1 MDPEVPLDHGELQHG
16 QEVDRGLFVASGDP
30 TGVLEPAN
38 AAFNHIASAVGL
50 SLEFGRPPTSGIV
63 DSARGDHRLDV
74 VLPKPSPDCGIVVG
88 LVSCH
93 LEWPRSWPT
102 ERLRDPDGAYR
113 GLKTF
118 DFVRLAGGDMDT
130 QRSASAVSNHV
141 DLGPPAAS

>member
-63 DSARGDHRLDV
+63 DHAAVIADEVVFSAQMEQQR
-74 VLPKPSPDCGIVVG
+74 P
-88 LVSCH
+88 
-93 LEWPRSWPT
+93 PRSAQ
-102 ERLRDPDGAYR
+102 L
-113 GLKTF
+113 
-118 DFVRLAGGDMDT
+118 
-130 QRSASAVSNHV
+130 
-141 DLGPPAAS
+141 